1 MWIVGKS
8 SREIVGSDDDS
19 GNEDAYDGL
28 NADMMKTMKREW
40 QSAAMMRTSNKLA
53 TCQQHLSIN
62 SQADDCL
69 YLLNLFIDTVVMMTI
84 CLER

>member
-8 SREIVGSDDDS
+8 SREIVNSDEDS

-62 SQADDCL
+62 SQADGCL
-69 YLLNLFIDTVVMMTI
+69 YWRNLFIDTVGMMTI
-84 CLER
+84 CMER